1 VGDTIPVTFVKT
13 GVQSLRIDYIFKE
26 NTFGDYYLSLAGF
39 ERNFVDQ
46 LDASVFA
53 NLKSGV
59 SPEAGRKAIEAV
71 AKPYPN
77 AKVFDNAQFKADR
90 EKNVNQIVA
99 LIYVLLFLALFIAL
113 IGIANTLALSITE
126 RTRELGLLRAVG
138 MSRSQVRSTVRW
150 ESVIISLLGTVV
162 GLVIGLF
169 FGWSVVRAL
178 RDSGFSTFAVAPAT
192 LIVVVVILAVA
203 SVGAAILPARRAAKL
218 DVLRAISSE

>member
-1 VGDTIPVTFVKT
+1 
-13 GVQSLRIDYIFKE
+13 
-26 NTFGDYYLSLAGF
+26 
-39 ERNFVDQ
+39 
-46 LDASVFA
+46 
-53 NLKSGV
+53 
-59 SPEAGRKAIEAV
+59 
-71 AKPYPN
+71 
-77 AKVFDNAQFKADR
+77 
-90 EKNVNQIVA
+90 
-99 LIYVLLFLALFIAL
+99 
-113 IGIANTLALSITE
+113 
-126 RTRELGLLRAVG
+126 

-192 LIVVVVILAVA
+192 LVVVVVILAVA